1 MSSLFPFSF
10 QSESL
15 SVSGVCPFVPL
26 ELEKE
31 NQKETSSDEQ
41 PIRFVVYVWF
51 ESRAVLGR
59 DQMREIQN
67 GLMKSGHKFLW
78 VVKVRLLTKKM
89 YN

>member
-15 SVSGVCPFVPL
+15 SVSGVCPFVSL

-31 NQKETSSDEQ
+31 NQKETSSDEP
-41 PIRFVVYVWF
+41 PIRF

-67 GLMKSGHKFLW
+67 GLMKSGHKF
-78 VVKVRLLTKKM
+78 VGS
-89 YN
+89 